1 MFDEVKIYKE
11 LGFVYI
17 VRGRKF
23 LRKKDAEDYA
33 KERRAL
39 ENGNDR

>member
-1 MFDEVKIYKE
+1 MFNEAQVYKE

-23 LRKKDAEDYA
+23 LKKEDAEDYA
-33 KERRAL
+33 KERRVL